1 MPYDKITEL
10 PDNVRGVLPKH
21 AQEIFRAAF
30 NNAWDQ
36 YDGDEER
43 AMRVAWSA
51 VKEKYEKSEDGDWV
65 LIEE

>member
-1 MPYDKITEL
+1 MPYDKLTDL
-10 PDNVRGVLPKH
+10 PDNVRGVLPEH

-30 NNAWDQ
+30 NSAWDQ

-51 VKEKYEKSEDGDWV
+51 VKEKYEKSYDGDWV
-65 LIEE
+65 PIDE